1 MYFLYIIKIMI
12 IIIMVIRAMITILII
27 AIIIQRPT
35 ARPHLD
41 GFDQVGGAVGHLL
54 GRLDKV
60 PLGRRVGCLG
70 GSQTAG
76 VAQRRRVL
84 GDNGCGGENL

>member
-1 MYFLYIIKIMI
+1 MFIINM
-12 IIIMVIRAMITILII
+12 ILII
-27 AIIIQRPT
+27 ITIIMNPIMIVCISVVIVITQRLT

-41 GFDQVGGAVGHLL
+41 GFDQVGSAVGHLL

-60 PLGRRVGCLG
+60 PLGRRVGGLG
-70 GSQTAG
+70 RSQAAG

-84 GDNGCGGENL
+84 GNNGCS